1 MVAVTKCDLPASEP
15 VDVPPELAFVR
26 VSARTGEGLET
37 LKRMLA
43 EKLGVTGE
51 TYGHPIVSL
60 RHASELHAAVEQS
73 REACAALTAGEEGLV
88 LAAGHLRE
96 AAEALGRMIGR
107 VYTDDLLD
115 AIFSRFCV
123 GK

>member
-1 MVAVTKCDLPASEP
+1 
-15 VDVPPELAFVR
+15 
-26 VSARTGEGLET
+26 
-37 LKRMLA
+37 
-43 EKLGVTGE
+43 
-51 TYGHPIVSL
+51 
-60 RHASELHAAVEQS
+60 
-73 REACAALTAGEEGLV
+73 

-107 VYTDDLLD
+107 VYTEDLLD